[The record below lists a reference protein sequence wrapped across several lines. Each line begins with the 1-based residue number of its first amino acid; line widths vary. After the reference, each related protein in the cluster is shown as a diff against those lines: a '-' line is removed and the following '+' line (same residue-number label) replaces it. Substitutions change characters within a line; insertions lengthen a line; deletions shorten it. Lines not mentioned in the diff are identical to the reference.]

1 MSTGWT
7 RTRRAAAAILGAV
20 LVPPS
25 GAPFRAFE
33 IAPAHVEQAIVV
45 ASAAA
50 TPRERKAVQVLV
62 EEVEKRT
69 GIRMPVVIDGKADP
83 ERPWITVDRL
93 EALPAATRTRLS
105 ADLTPPGPEGFVLS
119 SADDRGALRI
129 VVAGADERGVL
140 FGVGQ
145 LLREMGMNRG
155 VLHVPPLHRSSTPQ
169 ARLRGHQL
177 GYRPKA
183 NSYDGWTVAT
193 WDQYIRDLAVF
204 GANAIELIPPRSDDE
219 ATSPH
224 FPLPQMQMMIEMSR
238 VADSYG
244 LDVWIWYPALDE
256 SYAAPGA
263 IERAVEEW
271 AGVFRQLPRV
281 DAVMVPGG
289 DPGDT
294 RPRDLFPLLE
304 RQKANLLRFHPNAT
318 LWLSPQ
324 GFSAEWMDEF
334 YGLMRQEPTWLDG
347 IVFGPQVRDPLP
359 VLRER
364 LPARY
369 PIRHYPDITH
379 SLRSQYPVPDWDVA
393 HAVTSGREPINPRP
407 RDETAIFRAT
417 DRYTIGFLAY
427 SEGCNDDVNKAI
439 WTRLGWDR
447 DTDPRETLSEYAR
460 YFAGHADSVRF
471 ADGLW
476 ALERN
481 WRGPLA
487 ENDGVEETL
496 ALFREIERDGAEA
509 TRDNWR
515 VEMALYRAYYDAYV
529 RRRLLAE
536 QAQQARAMDALAA
549 APVSGSRTALDAA
562 EAALGS
568 TPLDTSMA
576 ALRRTIEDLAHRLFE
591 HARMQLS
598 VSRYGAIGVER
609 GATLDTVDAPLND
622 REWLLP
628 RLQKVRALP
637 DERHRLDSIA
647 ELAHWGDAPQA
658 GDFYDDLGNPAR
670 QPHLRRHPGLP
681 DDPSRFARGATGF
694 GEGQGWRMSWVTH
707 AESFYDDPL
716 ELVYDDV
723 DPDASYMVF
732 VVYGGDLDDR
742 VELRLAAN
750 GTTEIHGWLPKPKK
764 AEPMGFTVPRDATR
778 SGRLTLE
785 WRQKPGGGGSGR
797 GTQVAE
803 VWLVRERGE

>member
-1 MSTGWT
+1 
-7 RTRRAAAAILGAV
+7 
-20 LVPPS
+20 
-25 GAPFRAFE
+25 
-33 IAPAHVEQAIVV
+33 
-45 ASAAA
+45 
-50 TPRERKAVQVLV
+50 VQVLV

-69 GIRMPVVIDGKADP
+69 GIRMPVVTDGRADP

-93 EALPAATRTRLS
+93 DALPAATRRRSLG
-105 ADLTPPGPEGFVLS
+105 DLPAPGPEGFVLS

-155 VLHVPPLHRSSTPQ
+155 ALHVPPLHRSSTPQ

-204 GANAIELIPPRSDDE
+204 GANAIELIPPRSDDD

-224 FPLPQMQMMIEMSR
+224 FPIPQMPVMVEMSR
-238 VADSYG
+238 IADSYG

-263 IERAVEEW
+263 IERAVAEW
-271 AGVFRQLPRV
+271 ADVFRQLPRV
-281 DAVMVPGG
+281 NAVMVPGG

-304 RQKANLLRFHPNAT
+304 RQKESLRRFHPGAT

-324 GFSAEWMDEF
+324 GFTAEWMDEF
-334 YGLMRQEPTWLDG
+334 YGLVRQEPAWLDG

-359 VLRER
+359 RLRER

-379 SLRSQYPVPDWDVA
+379 SLRAQYPVPDWDVA
-393 HAVTSGREPINPRP
+393 HALTSGREPINPRP
-407 RDETAIFRAT
+407 VDQTAIFRAT
-417 DRYTIGFLAY
+417 DRHTIGFVAY
-427 SEGCNDDVNKAI
+427 SEACDDDVNKAI
-439 WTRLGWDR
+439 WSRLGWDR
-447 DTDPRETLSEYAR
+447 DTSPRETLMEYAR
-460 YFAGHADSVRF
+460 YFAGHADAVRL

-476 ALERN
+476 GLERN

-487 ENDGVEETL
+487 DNKEVEETL
-496 ALFREIERDGAEA
+496 AVFQALEREGSDL

-529 RRRLLAE
+529 RRRLVAE
-536 QAQQARAMDALAA
+536 RAQQARAMEALAGAPISGSAAALASAEDALAA
-549 APVSGSRTALDAA
+549 QPR
-562 EAALGS
+562 EAAA
-568 TPLDTSMA
+568 A
-576 ALRRTIEDLAHRLFE
+576 ALRDRIEDLARRLYE

-609 GATLDTVDAPLND
+609 GATLDTVDVPLND
-622 REWLLP
+622 REWLVP
-628 RLQKVRALP
+628 RLQKIRALP
-637 DERHRLDSIA
+637 DERHRLDSIGA
-647 ELAHWGDAPQA
+647 LAHWGDAPEA

-670 QPHLRRHPGLP
+670 QPHLRRHPGIP
-681 DDPSRFARGATGF
+681 DDPSRFESGATGF
-694 GEGQGWRMSWVTH
+694 GEGKGWRTSWVSH

-716 ELVYDDV
+716 ELAYQGL
-723 DPDASYMVF
+723 DPEASYMVF
-732 VVYGGDLDDR
+732 VVCGGDLEDG
-742 VELRLAAN
+742 VELRLTAN
-750 GTTEIHGWLPKPKK
+750 GATEIHGWLPKPKVP
-764 AEPMGFTVPRDATR
+764 EPMGFAVPRDATR

-785 WRQKPGGGGSGR
+785 WRQKPGSGGSGR

-803 VWLVRERGE
+803 VWLARERGE